1 VLECADCRSRVSDE
15 ASRCP
20 RCGSRRLLAPPLL
33 LTRRGVLAGVY
44 GGGFLLFGLWLAA
57 AFGVQFL
64 AFFDRALAAF
74 GLSPAQIG
82 AAERRQRLRDA
93 VRDAELTLPAYP
105 GATRLKEWSTE
116 NRVDTAPVVESCWA
130 APGTLEEVLAH
141 FRQALSGPGSTWRTR
156 RDSPASGQLGAE
168 AGQVRLLVRG
178 PGPGL
183 ASGQACPPE
192 TTYVL
197 SFTAFAGQV

>member
-1 VLECADCRSRVSDE
+1 MLECADCRARVPDE

-20 RCGSRRLLAPPLL
+20 TCGSRRLLAPPPL
-33 LTRRGVLAGVY
+33 LTRKGVLAGVY

-57 AFGVQFL
+57 ALGVQFL

-74 GLSPAQIG
+74 GMSPSQIG
-82 AAERRQRLRDA
+82 ATERRQRLRDA
-93 VRDAELTLPAYP
+93 VRDAELTLPAFP

-116 NRVDTAPVVESCWA
+116 NRIDTAPVVESCWA
-130 APGTLEEVLAH
+130 APATLEEVLAF
-141 FRQALSGPGSTWRTR
+141 FRQAISGPGSAWRIR
-156 RDSPASGQLGAE
+156 RDSPAGGQLGAE
-168 AGQVRLLVRG
+168 SGRVRLLVRG

-183 ASGQACPPE
+183 ASGQPCPPE

-197 SFTAFAGQV
+197 SFTAFAARD

>member
-1 VLECADCRSRVSDE
+1 M
-15 ASRCP
+15 
-20 RCGSRRLLAPPLL
+20 
-33 LTRRGVLAGVY
+33 
-44 GGGFLLFGLWLAA
+44 
-57 AFGVQFL
+57 QFL

-82 AAERRQRLRDA
+82 AAERRQRLRDV

-116 NRVDTAPVVESCWA
+116 NRVDTAPVVETCWA

-141 FRQALSGPGSTWRTR
+141 FRQALSGPGSAWRTR
-156 RDSPASGQLGAE
+156 AGLPRQWPAGVPNRWGRCGSW
-168 AGQVRLLVRG
+168 RG

-183 ASGQACPPE
+183 ASGQACPLE

-197 SFTAFAGQV
+197 SFTAFAGQD